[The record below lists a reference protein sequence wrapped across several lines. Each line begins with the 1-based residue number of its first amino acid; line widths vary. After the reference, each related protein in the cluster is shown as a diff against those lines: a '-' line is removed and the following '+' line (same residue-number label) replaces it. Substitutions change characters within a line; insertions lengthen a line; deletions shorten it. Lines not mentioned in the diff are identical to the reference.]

1 MRLEKHLDKI
11 REQYQAHK
19 TEEEERKIRYRDS
32 PRVGHKEQG
41 GPDQP
46 GGGDNN
52 SLTSSQTPEASPVP
66 VPRGIPPAQGNARET
81 SPVPNPVPSTP
92 TRVLPAPVQPPTN
105 QLPPPMVRNEA
116 PVLPGPVPTPAPMVQ
131 QPPPPLAE
139 QREISPALSNG
150 AKSGSPQDGD
160 ALFQYAWFH
169 GSITREEAMSRLD
182 KFGGFDGCY
191 LVRASSTVS
200 NSYVLTMF
208 AKGVAKNFQILP
220 SDSNGIIVYR
230 IDDGP
235 GYANIDQLLR
245 HYKQDSDRL
254 PCRLTEFC
262 PRPPTRMTE
271 C

>member
-116 PVLPGPVPTPAPMVQ
+116 PVSPGPVPTPAPMVQ

-182 KFGGFDGCY
+182 KFGGFDG
-191 LVRASSTVS
+191 
-200 NSYVLTMF
+200 
-208 AKGVAKNFQILP
+208 
-220 SDSNGIIVYR
+220 
-230 IDDGP
+230 
-235 GYANIDQLLR
+235 
-245 HYKQDSDRL
+245 
-254 PCRLTEFC
+254 
-262 PRPPTRMTE
+262 
-271 C
+271 